1 MTAITI
7 NVDDDL
13 AKTFS
18 EASAEQR
25 QKYERTFNLWFE
37 AAVRRAKTPL
47 QETMDRISQ
56 KAVAR
61 GMTPEILES
70 ILNDDQ

>member
-13 AKTFS
+13 AKTFT

-25 QKYERTFNLWFE
+25 RKYEKTFNLWLA
-37 AAVRRAKTPL
+37 AAVRRSKTPL

-70 ILNDDQ
+70 ILNDEE

>member
-13 AKTFS
+13 AKTFA
-18 EASAEQR
+18 EASTEQR
-25 QKYERTFNLWFE
+25 QKYERKFNLWFE
-37 AAVRRAKTPL
+37 AAVRRSKTPL

-56 KAVAR
+56 KAKAR

-70 ILNDDQ
+70 ILNDEE